1 MTKSVSL
8 STRLKIAASLKGNK
22 NAYKGGPKKKL
33 TAREKVANINARK
46 NSANL
51 STEQRLRREKVA
63 KRLRAEAR
71 KEESLGGGV
80 SNSTPHAGV
89 ANKTPA
95 MKSADKLATG
105 NIPKLRD
112 QTATKASSSLPKTPN
127 KVRTEAEVREDYR
140 KNVAPLLAAQN
151 PKPTTKAQP
160 AKPVAKPTTTERI
173 KAANAKSKA
182 AQEPRPRD
190 ERTVTGNG
198 QKRTPDSQLSS
209 EALAKAA
216 IFEAK
221 PDRNRPG
228 VPFKKPVAKPTQNN
242 SGVDNKQAAANA
254 TTKATSGASN
264 LTASSRAQ
272 QAHEQVARQEASLKA
287 KTLELNRVAKMQFS
301 GDPKWTVYMSTNAFD
316 AVVKADEHLT
326 SLKARAKRLSK

>member
-95 MKSADKLATG
+95 MKTADKLATG
-105 NIPKLRD
+105 NIPKLKD
-112 QTATKASSSLPKTPN
+112 QTATKASPSLPAAPMKTHHPN
-127 KVRTEAEVREDYR
+127 LSNKDNAELAHAAARVSQIDNRLAEIDREQAARAKFRRD
-140 KNVAPLLAAQN
+140 VAPVLA
-151 PKPTTKAQP
+151 KI
-160 AKPVAKPTTTERI
+160 AKPTTTERI

-228 VPFKKPVAKPTQNN
+228 VPFKKPVAKPTQNS

-254 TTKATSGASN
+254 VTKATSPGPMSDGQKLRALQRSDLEKEIRGMEASR
-264 LTASSRAQ
+264 SRAGVSGGR
-272 QAHEQVARQEASLKA
+272 AVWTARIERATERLK
-287 KTLELNRVAKMQFS
+287 KFS
-301 GDPKWTVYMSTNAFD
+301 D
-316 AVVKADEHLT
+316 
-326 SLKARAKRLSK
+326 